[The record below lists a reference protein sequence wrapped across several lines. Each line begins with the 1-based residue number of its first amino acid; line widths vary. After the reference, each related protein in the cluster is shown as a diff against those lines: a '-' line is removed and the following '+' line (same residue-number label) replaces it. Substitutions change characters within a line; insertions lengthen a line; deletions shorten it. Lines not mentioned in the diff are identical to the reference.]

1 MPKDR
6 EKYRYIDV
14 GLERGSWALA
24 MFEEDA
30 RRHHMS
36 DQPGKLMA
44 LRLTEF
50 YELKKER
57 EASVSREL
65 LQRIEND
72 HSLLPRSSGNSRHI
86 STIHASADNV
96 LEISQQETEN
106 ADEAADYWGGI

>member
-14 GLERGSWALA
+14 GLERGSWALV

-44 LRLTEF
+44 LRLTEY
-50 YELKKER
+50 YELKN
-57 EASVSREL
+57 SREMPL
-65 LQRIEND
+65 FQRASSQKRIIRD
-72 HSLLPRSSGNSRHI
+72 TTLP
-86 STIHASADNV
+86 
-96 LEISQQETEN
+96 
-106 ADEAADYWGGI
+106 